1 MFRKTY
7 ADIQI
12 DNLEY
17 NITQIRNHLSPGTFF
32 CPMVKAN
39 AYGHGDVA
47 VAKALEIM
55 GVQSMGVCLI
65 EEGLLLRQFGVN
77 AEILV
82 FRGFDLNGA
91 RRILEQKLTPVV
103 SDWSHFEALDQIV
116 GRGSSLPEFCQIHI
130 KFNTGMNR
138 LGFGLEEAQEVLEY
152 VKERKKFQVRGI
164 LTHLYKGEDGIH
176 SEGRTAEQLRR
187 FSELRAVFGSLNPIF
202 HALNSGGVIS
212 QIQLKKYGHVNAPLT
227 TFPWGVRPGLMIYGY
242 NPLDNTEM
250 NYFERPD
257 LNLQSQTEAWNFSL
271 KPVMTLKSS
280 VSVFRSVPRGEG
292 VSYNHTWK
300 ASRDSVIAVVPIGYA
315 DGLHRILSNNT
326 SVLFGGKRVPIVG
339 NICMDFLM
347 LDVTDIEF
355 AHGQVKNQKMNS
367 AKKASAEAEVVF
379 FGEDALGNRLSAAE
393 QARAAGTI
401 SWEVLTSI
409 GERVPRVY
417 HSTNKKIL
425 ELL

>member
-152 VKERKKFQVRGI
+152 VK
-164 LTHLYKGEDGIH
+164 
-176 SEGRTAEQLRR
+176 RTKE
-187 FSELRAVFGSLNPIF
+187 I
-202 HALNSGGVIS
+202 
-212 QIQLKKYGHVNAPLT
+212 
-227 TFPWGVRPGLMIYGY
+227 PG
-242 NPLDNTEM
+242 
-250 NYFERPD
+250 
-257 LNLQSQTEAWNFSL
+257 AWD
-271 KPVMTLKSS
+271 T
-280 VSVFRSVPRGEG
+280 
-292 VSYNHTWK
+292 
-300 ASRDSVIAVVPIGYA
+300 DSFV
-315 DGLHRILSNNT
+315 
-326 SVLFGGKRVPIVG
+326 
-339 NICMDFLM
+339 
-347 LDVTDIEF
+347 
-355 AHGQVKNQKMNS
+355 
-367 AKKASAEAEVVF
+367 
-379 FGEDALGNRLSAAE
+379 
-393 QARAAGTI
+393 
-401 SWEVLTSI
+401 
-409 GERVPRVY
+409 
-417 HSTNKKIL
+417 
-425 ELL
+425 